1 MNIETMMGD
10 RTMPESAQRSE
21 EFLQPKNEAN
31 LLLPVMSKLIK
42 NNYLIIFL
50 IKYVRNKNE
59 NKNWSML

>member
-1 MNIETMMGD
+1 
-10 RTMPESAQRSE
+10 MPESAQRSE
-21 EFLQPKNEAN
+21 EFLQPKNETN

>member
-21 EFLQPKNEAN
+21 EFLQPKNETN

-42 NNYLIIFL
+42 NNYLIIL
-50 IKYVRNKNE
+50 IKYDRN
-59 NKNWSML
+59 

>member
-21 EFLQPKNEAN
+21 EFLQPKNGAN

-42 NNYLIIFL
+42 KQLSYYFF
-50 IKYVRNKNE
+50 NKICS
-59 NKNWSML
+59 K